1 MWKPVYTELHHLKF
15 GMSNAKNGPTEYK
28 DWYWLRWSCHV
39 LAAHRLHLG
48 LPCKKKWDILLYWA
62 CISRVV
68 IFSLSVTV
76 IKSVSDFLGQHQ
88 GPRVSSSGAESNLWH
103 SDVSLT
109 DSHGFWIDWTQEQRN
124 SSPENCFVANTNL
137 RYFCTRVWKAQ
148 ENPITVAENAAW
160 PVWSMDTQIGAVSP

>member
-1 MWKPVYTELHHLKF
+1 MWKPVYTELRHLKF

-48 LPCKKKWDILLYWA
+48 LPRKKKWDILLYWA

-76 IKSVSDFLGQHQ
+76 IKCVPDFLGQHQ

-103 SDVSLT
+103 SDVLLT
-109 DSHGFWIDWTQEQRN
+109 DSHGFWIDWTQEQLKPRKLLCCQHK
-124 SSPENCFVANTNL
+124 PKMFLYKET
-137 RYFCTRVWKAQ
+137 WKAQ